1 MSIYRDLLKHSS
13 IYGIGQ
19 ILSRIASIL
28 LLPLYTH
35 FLRPAD
41 YGVIAVV
48 DVVAG
53 LLAILIG
60 AGMAMAVN
68 RFHFESETPE
78 EQGRVWGTGLV
89 FVSLT
94 ATVIVLPCWLA
105 RDAIAHLALG
115 PETTEGPGYV
125 ALALMTVWFTCVG
138 ELPDTYVRVRK
149 WSGLYVGLSLFR
161 LLLNIALNVSFLT
174 IWGLGV
180 KAVLLG
186 NLITGG
192 AMTAI
197 LCGVL
202 AAQERRWAVDMVLMR
217 RLLAFG
223 APLIATALLASVMHQ
238 ADRYLL
244 RLFLNMHQVGLYS
257 LAYQIGQGVTTL
269 CLLPFSAIWS
279 VVMYEIAARPD
290 AKQVFAQVFEYFV
303 YGLALVLF
311 AASLFAEP
319 VLSMLTAPDYIEA
332 AGLIPVICLAYL
344 FFSLHEHF
352 RVPVLLAKRTLN
364 LIPVYVVAA
373 ILNVVSNLV
382 LIPRLGAAGA
392 AWSSVVT
399 FGAFSF
405 FGLYRYRRVDR
416 YSYPLFRCAE
426 AVAGLSL
433 TYVACRQVSSLST
446 FGGLVASAVA
456 CLVWTVLLFG
466 SVLIGELRRRQG
478 ASCTHAA
485 QTINTVAKGV

>member
-1 MSIYRDLLKHSS
+1 MRIYRDLLKHSS
-13 IYGIGQ
+13 VYGIGQ

-28 LLPLYTH
+28 LLPVYTH

-41 YGVIAVV
+41 YGVIAILDLVTV
-48 DVVAG
+48 

-60 AGMAMAVN
+60 SGMAAAVN
-68 RFHFESETPE
+68 RFHFEDNSPDRRST
-78 EQGRVWGTGLV
+78 VWWTGLA

-105 RDAIAHLALG
+105 KDAIAYLAVG
-115 PETTEGPGYV
+115 PETTEGSGYV

-138 ELPDTYVRVRK
+138 ELPDTYLRVRK

-161 LLLNIALNVSFLT
+161 LLLNIALNVSFLAV
-174 IWGLGV
+174 WGLGV
-180 KAVLLG
+180 KGVLLG

-192 AMTAI
+192 VMTAI
-197 LCGVL
+197 LCCVL
-202 AAQERRWAVDMVLMR
+202 ATHERRRTVDMALMR

-223 APLIATALLASVMHQ
+223 APLIAAALLATVMHQ

-244 RLFLNMHQVGLYS
+244 RLFLDMHQVGLYS
-257 LAYQIGQGVTTL
+257 LAYQIGQGVNTL
-269 CLLPFSAIWS
+269 CLLPFAAIWS

-290 AKQVFAQVFEYFV
+290 AKQVFAQIFEYFV

-319 VLSMLTAPDYIEA
+319 ILSVLTAPDYVEA

-364 LIPVYVVAA
+364 LIPVYAVAA
-373 ILNVVSNLV
+373 ILNVVSNLI
-382 LIPRLGAAGA
+382 LIPQYGAAGA

-416 YSYPLFRCAE
+416 YPYPLFRCAE

-446 FGGLVASAVA
+446 LWGLVASAVA
-456 CLVWTVLLFG
+456 FLVWAVLLFG
-466 SVLIGELRRRQG
+466 SVLLGELRRRRG
-478 ASCTHAA
+478 AFWT
-485 QTINTVAKGV
+485 QTTQPIDPVAKGI